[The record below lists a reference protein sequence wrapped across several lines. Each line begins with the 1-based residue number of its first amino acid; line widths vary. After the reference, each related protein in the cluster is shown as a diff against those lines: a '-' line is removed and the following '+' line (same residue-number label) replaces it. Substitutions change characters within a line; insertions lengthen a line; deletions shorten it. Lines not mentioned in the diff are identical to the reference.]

1 MSFFNI
7 LNSFFRKDKN
17 EVYLPN
23 YFLNIPNEVLKF
35 MYLKN
40 GPKKNI
46 DTYTDEPSAIDINLP
61 ISENLHNL
69 EKLSYY
75 PSYETLKPTELPFT
89 IAHEI
94 GHVLNGEADVL
105 YFSGFNNHSKIEM
118 RANRQAI
125 KLLLEYCNCHDL
137 SLEPVQFLENFGIP
151 GTFEDLV
158 KEESARYYLG

>member
-17 EVYLPN
+17 EIYLPN

-46 DTYTDEPSAIDINLP
+46 DTYTDEPSAIDIKLP

-75 PSYETLKPTELPFT
+75 PSYETLKPNQRFYFLNWLVKRNRPKD
-89 IAHEI
+89 I
-94 GHVLNGEADVL
+94 GYAFL
-105 YFSGFNNHSKIEM
+105 Y
-118 RANRQAI
+118 
-125 KLLLEYCNCHDL
+125 LY
-137 SLEPVQFLENFGIP
+137 SLERRLYDG
-151 GTFEDLV
+151 
-158 KEESARYYLG
+158 